1 MAYELYYAFATTT
14 TPFEFWSFLVWFL
27 FDVTFVTVALLS
39 AYPRHR
45 RAVVVVRTGVGVV
58 AGIALLNYL
67 CKLYP
72 DDRQQVTAFWTG
84 VVLQF
89 PISWGSLFL
98 LLRNWDT
105 RGHSLEIW
113 YVHPSTFER
122 PD

>member
-27 FDVTFVTVALLS
+27 FDVTFVTVALIS
-39 AYPRHR
+39 AYARHR
-45 RAVVVVRTGVGVV
+45 RAVVAFWTTVGVF
-58 AGIALLNYL
+58 AGITLLNYL

-72 DDRQQVTAFWTG
+72 DDRQQITAFWTG

-98 LLRNWDT
+98 LLKKWDT

-113 YVHPSTFER
+113 YVRPSKFQQ